1 MISIIIP
8 SYNSENTIRD
18 CLDSVLQQQ
27 YVKEYEVI
35 LVDSSIDET
44 PTLVTEFY
52 PAVRMI
58 HLNQKTDPGT
68 ARNLG
73 IQASSGD
80 VIAFIDSDCVAA
92 QDWLERIMNAYDSR
106 YNIVGGVVANGNPSD
121 DMVGWA
127 GYLAEF
133 REFLPGLPKK
143 EVNHIP
149 TCNISYKRSIFEK
162 YGYFQGKYYP
172 QEDLI
177 FNHNITRQGERI
189 LRDPSIIVSH
199 RHRSGL
205 KEFLNHQK
213 RIGEITAKVIAI
225 TGLEGSFLAKH
236 YVFATLFLPILFTVK
251 FIRTVKTFLKCQPE
265 AIIHRPVVLIPF
277 TLGLAYW
284 TMGFHQGAKMNAV
297 CRNRR

>member
-8 SYNSENTIRD
+8 SYNSESTIRE
-18 CLDSVLQQQ
+18 CLESLLHQS

-35 LVDSSIDET
+35 LVDSSTDET
-44 PTLVTEFY
+44 PKLVTELY
-52 PAVRMI
+52 PEVRLI
-58 HLNQKTDPGT
+58 HLDQKTDPGT

-73 IQASSGD
+73 IRASSGD

-92 QDWLERIMNAYDSR
+92 QDWLEKMVNAYDSK
-106 YNIVGGVVANGNPSD
+106 YHVVGGVVTNGNPSD
-121 DMVGWA
+121 DLVGWA

-149 TCNISYKRSIFEK
+149 TCNISYKRTIFDK

-177 FNHNITRQGERI
+177 FNYHLTRQGERI
-189 LRDPSIIVSH
+189 LRDPSIVVSH
-199 RHRSGL
+199 KHRSEL
-205 KEFLNHQK
+205 KDFLRHQK
-213 RIGEITAKVIAI
+213 KIGTITAKVIAI

-236 YVFATLFLPILFTVK
+236 YVLATLFLPILFAVK

-265 AIIHRPVVLIPF
+265 AIIHRPLVLMPF

-284 TMGFHQGAKMNAV
+284 TLGFHKGAKMNAV
-297 CRNRR
+297 CRNRT